1 MGGIWDILGNKDQ
14 YLKMLE
20 HANTQQIPFFMP
32 DSKERSEREYIR
44 LYLRQEVNQS
54 RFYQVEEYD
63 LLTYFGDIGGIFS
76 AAMFVGR
83 AITFC
88 FVSRLLQAEIVQ
100 AAYRVQRYFLDMS
113 QYYETNKERG

>member
-1 MGGIWDILGNKDQ
+1 
-14 YLKMLE
+14 
-20 HANTQQIPFFMP
+20 MP
-32 DSKERSEREYIR
+32 DSKERSEREYIK

-63 LLTYFGDIGGIFS
+63 LLTYLGDIGGLFS
-76 AAMFVGR
+76 AAMIVGR

-100 AAYRVQRYFLDMS
+100 AAYRV
-113 QYYETNKERG
+113 